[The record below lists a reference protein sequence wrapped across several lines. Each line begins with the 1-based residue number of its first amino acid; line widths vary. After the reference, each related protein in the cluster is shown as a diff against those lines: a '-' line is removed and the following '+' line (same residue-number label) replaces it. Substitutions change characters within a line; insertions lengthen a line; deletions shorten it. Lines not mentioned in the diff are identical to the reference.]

1 MRYVRYHSS
10 AIQLPTARLESL
22 TRRAAIVAGGCWAF
36 STTGA
41 VEGAYQIATGSLRSL
56 SEQQLIDCSQS
67 LGNMGCKGGQMRM
80 GFDYIKV
87 NKGIDSE
94 DDYPFT
100 GANGQCWTAA
110 AKRVVATIDSF
121 TAVTAGSEAAL
132 VAAAALGPVSVAIE
146 ADQPAFQHY
155 KSGVFDAP
163 CGTKLDHGV
172 LVVGYDADSYTV
184 KNRHEYPP
192 DPPTVYPSAART
204 DLWTDGC
211 WLCLAIS
218 TGTCSAWHHF
228 LAPNYSWGP
237 TWYVSLQPFTLGGH
251 LQDRTFRS

>member
-1 MRYVRYHSS
+1 
-10 AIQLPTARLESL
+10 
-22 TRRAAIVAGGCWAF
+22 
-36 STTGA
+36 
-41 VEGAYQIATGSLRSL
+41 VEGAYQIATGALRSL

-67 LGNMGCKGGQMRM
+67 LGNMGCKGGQLRM

-100 GANGQCWTAA
+100 GANGECWTTA

-121 TAVTAGSEAAL
+121 TAVTTGSEAAL

-172 LVVGYDADSYTV
+172 LLVGYDADSYTV
-184 KNRHEYPP
+184 KNRRE
-192 DPPTVYPSAART
+192 PSRSTTA
-204 DLWTDGC
+204 
-211 WLCLAIS
+211 CLRRCA
-218 TGTCSAWHHF
+218 
-228 LAPNYSWGP
+228 N
-237 TWYVSLQPFTLGGH
+237 
-251 LQDRTFRS
+251 

>member
-1 MRYVRYHSS
+1 
-10 AIQLPTARLESL
+10 
-22 TRRAAIVAGGCWAF
+22 
-36 STTGA
+36 
-41 VEGAYQIATGSLRSL
+41 
-56 SEQQLIDCSQS
+56 
-67 LGNMGCKGGQMRM
+67 MRM

-121 TAVTAGSEAAL
+121 TAVTTGSETAL
-132 VAAAALGPVSVAIE
+132 VAAVALGPVSVAIE

-172 LVVGYDADSYTV
+172 LVVGYDADTYTV
-184 KNRHEYPP
+184 KNRHEPLSSHCI
-192 DPPTVYPSAART
+192 SALVRT
-204 DLWTDGC
+204 DLWSDACGC
-211 WLCLAIS
+211 NSNGHSFNVASFCSHSTAVGGQPGVFLYIHFHLVPLCERE
-218 TGTCSAWHHF
+218 
-228 LAPNYSWGP
+228 P
-237 TWYVSLQPFTLGGH
+237 
-251 LQDRTFRS
+251 D